1 MPLTLNSWLPTIKSQ
16 WQTFSITCKCLVY
29 SYSSFGSV
37 NAYNPQICFVLI
49 AFCSKWSN
57 SLKANPRRSLLDEG
71 EDSHSLVECDLLSI
85 GFSEEF
91 CAGNVCAGVKG
102 RFMSSISFLGVYL
115 RCSPVYYRYHFA
127 WLSDSFCQLPSPV
140 FSEQ

>member
-1 MPLTLNSWLPTIKSQ
+1 M
-16 WQTFSITCKCLVY
+16 
-29 SYSSFGSV
+29 
-37 NAYNPQICFVLI
+37 NAYNPQTCFVLI

-57 SLKANPRRSLLDEG
+57 SLKANPRRGLLDEG

-102 RFMSSISFLGVYL
+102 RFMSSISFF
-115 RCSPVYYRYHFA
+115 RR
-127 WLSDSFCQLPSPV
+127 LP
-140 FSEQ
+140 